1 MGEKEARPFTSL
13 MTHHCM
19 RVEEID
25 FIPFSEN
32 AGLGAG
38 ETDDVSDSVTWLWT
52 DFGQVA

>member
-1 MGEKEARPFTSL
+1 MI
-13 MTHHCM
+13 HHCV